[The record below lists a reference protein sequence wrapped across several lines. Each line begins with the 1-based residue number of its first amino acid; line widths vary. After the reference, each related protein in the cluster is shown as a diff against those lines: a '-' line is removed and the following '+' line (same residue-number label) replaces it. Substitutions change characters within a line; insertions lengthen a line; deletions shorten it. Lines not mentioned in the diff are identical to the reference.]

1 MDMSGRPI
9 RDPWTLESE
18 LFLVPQVEALYLKT
32 DSLFFQNFNKTAP
45 GIGCSVLEQH
55 QNDVKKKTQLLYIK
69 FQGFFLFKKGMQP
82 PLFFSNY

>member
-55 QNDVKKKTQLLYIK
+55 QNDVKKKNPTLIYKISGV
-69 FQGFFLFKKGMQP
+69 FSFKERNAAT
-82 PLFFSNY
+82 FIF